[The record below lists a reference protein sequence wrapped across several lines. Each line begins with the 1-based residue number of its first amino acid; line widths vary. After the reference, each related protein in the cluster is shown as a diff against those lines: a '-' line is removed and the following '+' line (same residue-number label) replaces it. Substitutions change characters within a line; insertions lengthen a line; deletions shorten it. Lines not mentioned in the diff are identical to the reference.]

1 VRVLMLALLMT
12 AAASAAA
19 SAATITEFPTGNAT
33 PAPSGLID
41 GGDGNLWFVDTN
53 ALGRISANGTVKEF
67 PISLPP
73 GADLHA
79 VVPGAN
85 GVMWFDVVDM
95 AHDIGKLTPD
105 GTITLFAPD
114 GTNGLN
120 MGALPN
126 EMTTGPDGTVWFTD
140 DGGGMAP
147 IPAIGRITP
156 AGVIKEFTYPN
167 PMPQFESITPGND
180 GNIWVTDRGQHPA
193 IAKVTP
199 DGTITPFTIGAAPNQ
214 MPDGLTPG
222 PDNKMWFTD
231 EGTPAAIGT
240 VPENGP
246 ATEPTTENTNTGMQI
261 GSRPDAITAG
271 ADGRLWFIDQYSTN
285 PQVGAVTPATAAV
298 TEYPLGG
305 VPQGIALGIDGN
317 VWVTQHSLMP
327 PAPEAVVRV
336 KPDGTSTPFSD
347 GLPATADLT
356 EQDIVSGPDGNLWF
370 VDGGT
375 KEIGRA
381 AVQLAPTATTGAASS
396 IGSVTASVAGTVNA
410 RGAATKVSVQYGGS
424 SVLGSTVSA
433 GTLTASATA
442 SPVTAALASLP
453 AGSTIFYR
461 VVATNAFG
469 TANGAIQ
476 TFKTA
481 PATTTT
487 NPSKTTTT
495 TSTVGDHRIV
505 LITPSSSACTAKSKS
520 LPIKLSSSVIQGS
533 KAAKVSFV
541 SAALF
546 VDRGVKHIRHKTK
559 RSHGKKIRVKVTVF
573 TANKVVRKL
582 PAQPSLRLSG
592 LPSGQHTLNVRLLFE
607 KGKKGSKTPVRK
619 AIHVHFRVC

>member
-1 VRVLMLALLMT
+1 VLVLMLALLM
-12 AAASAAA
+12 AAASAGAR
-19 SAATITEFPTGNAT
+19 AATITEFPTGNAT
-33 PAPSGLID
+33 PAPGGLTD

-53 ALGRISANGTVKEF
+53 AIGRISGNGTVKEF
-67 PISLPP
+67 PISPALPP

-85 GVMWFDVVDM
+85 GVMWFDVDGM
-95 AHDIGKLTPD
+95 AQDIGKLTPD
-105 GTITLFAPD
+105 GKITLFPVATTTGFNP
-114 GTNGLN
+114 
-120 MGALPN
+120 GATPE

-147 IPAIGRITP
+147 TPAIGRITP
-156 AGVIKEFTYPN
+156 AGVIQEFTYPN
-167 PMPQFESITPGND
+167 PMPQFESVTPGND
-180 GNIWVTDRGQHPA
+180 GNIWVTDRGEHPA
-193 IAKVTP
+193 VAKITP
-199 DGTITPFTIGAAPNQ
+199 DATITPYTIGAAAAQ

-231 EGTPAAIGT
+231 EGTPAAIGA

-246 ATEPTTENTNTGMQI
+246 ATEPTTESTPANPTGIQP

-285 PQVGAVTPATAAV
+285 PQ
-298 TEYPLGG
+298 EYPLGG

-336 KPDGTSTPFSD
+336 KPDGTATPFSD

-356 EQDIVSGPDGNLWF
+356 EEDIVSGPDGNLWF

-375 KEIGRA
+375 KEIGRV
-381 AVQLAPTATTGAASS
+381 AVQLAPTASTGAASS
-396 IGSVTASVAGTVNA
+396 IGSVTASVAGTVNP
-410 RGAATKVSVQYGGS
+410 RGAATTVSIEYGGS
-424 SVLGSTVSA
+424 SVLGSKVSA

-442 SPVTAALASLP
+442 SPVTAALAALP

-469 TANGAIQ
+469 TATGAIQ
-476 TFKTA
+476 TFKTSG
-481 PATTTT
+481 ATTIT
-487 NPSKTTTT
+487 NPAKPITTTA
-495 TSTVGDHRIV
+495 TVGDHRIV
-505 LITPSSSACTAKSKS
+505 LITPSPSACTAKSKS
-520 LPIKLSSSVIQGS
+520 LTAKLSSSVIPGS
-533 KAAKVSFV
+533 KAAKVRFV
-541 SAALF
+541 SASLF

-559 RSHGKKIRVKVTVF
+559 RSHGKTIRIKVTVF
-573 TANKVVRKL
+573 TANKVLRKL
-582 PAQPSLRLSG
+582 PAQPALRLSG
-592 LPSGQHTLNVRLLFE
+592 LRSGQHTLNVKLLFR
-607 KGKKGSKTPVRK
+607 KGRKTPVRK
-619 AIHVHFRVC
+619 TMRVHFRVC